1 MKNVRLLHFAKPDDA
16 IHEMQRI
23 GVDPL
28 AIESLRD
35 KTFHLN
41 LKIEGI
47 DCRLANFL
55 KQEMVLQGGDVA
67 LDKRTID
74 CSIAVTDLIL
84 MGTQNQIKTLINRL
98 EDHFNGRNDLAVRIR
113 SCLKHLETPS
123 SHTIRCKKR
132 HLHLGERTHLM
143 GIVNTT
149 PDSFSDGG
157 LYMDPDKAIS
167 YGIELASQGADI
179 IDIGGESTRP
189 GSKPLPLDEELRRV
203 IPVIEGLSARVG
215 IPISIDT
222 YKSTVAVRAIAAGAE
237 MINDISGLRF
247 DPKMADIAA
256 KHAIPVV
263 LMHIKGTPEVMQ
275 LDVHYDCL
283 FTEIMEY
290 LEGSIEIAEGAGIDP
305 RQIIIDPGIGFGKS
319 AEDNLKIIRHLAELK
334 SLGKPILLGTSRKS
348 FIGKILNA
356 PVDQRA
362 EGTLASISAAIM
374 NGASILRVHDVGPAK
389 KAAQM
394 VDAIMRG

>member
-28 AIESLRD
+28 AIESMRD
-35 KTFHLN
+35 KTSHLN

-98 EDHFNGRNDLAVRIR
+98 EDHFNGRNDLAARIR
-113 SCLKHLETPS
+113 ECLKHLETPS
-123 SHTIRCKKR
+123 HTIRCKKKD
-132 HLHLGERTHLM
+132 LHLGERTYLM
-143 GIVNTT
+143 GIVNIT

-157 LYMDPDKAIS
+157 LYMDSDKAIS
-167 YGIELASQGADI
+167 HGIELASEGADI

-189 GSKPLPLDEELRRV
+189 GSKPLPPDEELRRV
-203 IPVIEGLSARVG
+203 IPVIEGLSARVD

-222 YKSTVAVRAIAAGAE
+222 YKSTIAERAIEAGVE

-247 DPKMADIAA
+247 DPRMADIAA
-256 KHAIPVV
+256 KRAVPVV

-283 FTEIMEY
+283 VTEIMEY

-334 SLGKPILLGTSRKS
+334 SLGKPILLGPSRKS

-356 PVDQRA
+356 PIDQRV
-362 EGTLASISAAIM
+362 EGTLASISAAII
-374 NGASILRVHDVGPAK
+374 NGANILRVHDIGPAK

-394 VDAIMRG
+394 VDAILRG